1 MSSWRPGLEI
11 TGEEIARPALYPE
24 ARAAELMTGQFIDTL
39 ASEPPD
45 YGVEFR
51 R

>member
-1 MSSWRPGLEI
+1 MSSWRPALDHSRR
-11 TGEEIARPALYPE
+11 IARPALYPE